1 MTASVASAARP
12 VAVALSGALVAFQ
25 VALAAGAPW
34 GEVSWGGGHAGVL
47 PEQLRVASGVS
58 AVLWSGALLVA
69 ATRSPAAGVRRVRAG
84 YAALAAV
91 GTVMNAISP
100 SLNER
105 LVWTPVAAG
114 LAVSLGLLARPDPG
128 AAQPNA

>member
-34 GEVSWGGGHAGVL
+34 GEVSWGGGHVGVL

-58 AVLWSGALLVA
+58 AVLWSGALLA
-69 ATRSPAAGVRRVRAG
+69 AA
-84 YAALAAV
+84 
-91 GTVMNAISP
+91 
-100 SLNER
+100 
-105 LVWTPVAAG
+105 
-114 LAVSLGLLARPDPG
+114 
-128 AAQPNA
+128 